1 MQFIERPLNRAIFD
15 YVQSVHQQP
24 AYIADLL
31 ARRFADSAMVDQV
44 LSAALSRLPHPE
56 GLPEM
61 VDAADIIYQAI
72 IHQRQILCVV
82 DYDADG
88 ICSGAVLQEGLSA
101 MGAQVSVMVTNRHE
115 DGYGFTKGAC
125 DKVLARSPLPD
136 LVITADLGSS
146 DGEFLAQLQQN
157 CASLGHHLL
166 LIVTDHH
173 HISQTHPPT
182 TADAFI
188 NPLRSDI
195 AHDYPHPV
203 CGAMVAW
210 NLMVALRALWRQQQP
225 DHPAAQFDVRQLL
238 DLVAIATI
246 GDMVNLSSPIN
257 RAVVKYGLQLIAQ
270 AHRPAWQLLHDQ
282 LSINAQVREDVIG
295 YQISPR
301 INALSRMG
309 DDGHT
314 ALTWLTTQDMRECQR
329 NWAVM
334 NQNND
339 DRKDEQA
346 LCEGLALEQAKQQ
359 VMQDRFMLICHVPQ
373 ASHGV
378 VGLAAG
384 KITLTFGKPAIVFS
398 DSRHG
403 QLTGSARSIPG
414 YDIRDMIERA
424 QALTDGRIVKF
435 GGHAAAAGLTLSH
448 PDDLLILHQVME
460 VLVRE
465 DFAHIAPQPQ
475 LFYDGDL
482 PLDLLQRDALARLL
496 NTGPFGQG
504 FAQPCYRLITKVIAS
519 QPMGKLGTHVRFLL
533 QAEHHTLEAIWFNAK
548 FVPSAGER
556 CEFIVMMTENHFR
569 GETRIQ
575 ANVQAVN
582 RLSH

>member
-1 MQFIERPLNRAIFD
+1 MQFIERPLNHTVFD
-15 YVQSVHQQP
+15 HVQTVHQLP
-24 AYIADLL
+24 SYIANLL
-31 ARRFADSAMVDQV
+31 ARRLSDVLAVDQLV
-44 LSAALSRLPHPE
+44 SAALSRLPHPE
-56 GLPEM
+56 HLPEM
-61 VDAADIIYQAI
+61 LTASEIIYHAIQAGK
-72 IHQRQILCVV
+72 RILCVV

-88 ICSGAVLQEGLSA
+88 ICSGAVLQEGLGA
-101 MGAQVSVMVTNRHE
+101 MGAQVSVMVTDRHA
-115 DGYGFTKGAC
+115 DGYGFTQGAC
-125 DKVLARSPLPD
+125 DKVLAQETLPD

-146 DGEFLAQLQQN
+146 DGEMLAILQAR
-157 CASLGHHLL
+157 CTAAGHNVQV
-166 LIVTDHH
+166 IVTDHH
-173 HISQTHPPT
+173 HISETHPPKT
-182 TADAFI
+182 VDAFI
-188 NPLRSDI
+188 NPHRDDVEH
-195 AHDYPHPV
+195 AYQHPV

-210 NLMVALRALWRQQQP
+210 NLVVAVRAIWRQHQP
-225 DHPAAQFDVRQLL
+225 THPASQFDVRSLL

-257 RAVVKYGLQLIAQ
+257 RAVVKYGLQLIQQ

-282 LSINAQVREDVIG
+282 LSIGAQVREDVIG

-346 LCEGLALEQAKQQ
+346 LCEALALEQAKAQ
-359 VMQDRFMLICHVPQ
+359 VGQNRFMIVCHVPE

-398 DSRHG
+398 ESRQG

-424 QALTDGRIVKF
+424 QARTDGCIIKF
-435 GGHAAAAGLTLSH
+435 GGHSAAAGLTLSGAC
-448 PDDLLILHQVME
+448 DLSVVHAVME
-460 VLVRE
+460 DLVRE
-465 DFAHIAPQPQ
+465 DFEHIAPEPQ
-475 LFYDGDL
+475 LFHDGDL
-482 PLDLLQRDALARLL
+482 PIELLERSALAHLL
-496 NTGPFGQG
+496 NMGPFGQG
-504 FAQPCYRLITKVIAS
+504 LAQPCYRLICKVIAS
-519 QPMGKLGTHVRFLL
+519 QPLGKLGAHVRLLL
-533 QAEHHTLEAIWFNAK
+533 QVERSNLEAIWFNAK
-548 FVPSAGER
+548 YVPSAGEA
-556 CEFIVMMTENHFR
+556 CEFVVMMTENHFR

-575 ANVQAVN
+575 ATVQAVK
-582 RLSH
+582 RLE

>member
-1 MQFIERPLNRAIFD
+1 MQFIERPLNQAIFEHL
-15 YVQSVHQQP
+15 QQVHQQP
-24 AYIADLL
+24 SHIANLL
-31 ARRFADSAMVDQV
+31 ARRFDDVADVDR
-44 LSAALSRLPHPE
+44 LMFAALSRLPHPE
-56 GLPEM
+56 HLPEM
-61 VDAADIIYQAI
+61 LIAAEIIYQATLAGK
-72 IHQRQILCVV
+72 RVLCVV

-101 MGAQVSVMVTNRHE
+101 MGAQVSVMVTDRHA
-115 DGYGFTKGAC
+115 DGYGFTQGAC
-125 DKVLARSPLPD
+125 DKVLAQEVLPD
-136 LVITADLGSS
+136 LVVTADLGSS
-146 DGEFLAQLQQN
+146 DGETLSILQQR
-157 CASLGHHLL
+157 CAELSHPLQI
-166 LIVTDHH
+166 IVTDHH

-182 TADAFI
+182 IADAFI
-188 NPLRSDI
+188 NPHRDDI
-195 AHDYPHPV
+195 EHDYQHPV

-210 NLMVALRALWRQQQP
+210 NLVVAVRGLWRQYQP
-225 DHPAAQFDVRQLL
+225 THPASAFDVRNLL

-246 GDMVNLSSPIN
+246 GDMVSLSSPVN
-257 RAVVKYGLQLIAQ
+257 RAVVKYGLQLIQ
-270 AHRPAWQLLHDQ
+270 HAHRPAWQLLHDQ
-282 LSINAQVREDVIG
+282 LSIGAQVREDVIG

-339 DRKDEQA
+339 ERKDEQA
-346 LCEGLALEQAKQQ
+346 LCETLALEQAREQ
-359 VMQDRFMLICHVPQ
+359 VALQRFMLVCHVPE

-398 DSRHG
+398 DSRQG

-424 QALTDGRIVKF
+424 QALTDGCIVKF
-435 GGHAAAAGLTLSH
+435 GGHSAAAGLTLSGH
-448 PDDLLILHQVME
+448 CDLPVVQAVME
-460 VLVRE
+460 TLVRE
-465 DFAHIAPQPQ
+465 DFAHVAPEPQ
-475 LFYDGDL
+475 LFHDGDL
-482 PLDLLQRDALARLL
+482 PLALLDRPALALLL

-504 FAQPCYRLITKVIAS
+504 LAQPCYHLICKVIAS
-519 QPMGKLGTHVRFLL
+519 QPLGRSGAHVRMLL
-533 QAEHHTLEAIWFNAK
+533 QVAHSSLEAIWFNAK
-548 FVPSAGER
+548 FVPSAGEQ
-556 CEFIVMMTENHFR
+556 CEFVVMMTENHFR

-575 ANVQAVN
+575 ANVQAVQ
-582 RLSH
+582 RLS